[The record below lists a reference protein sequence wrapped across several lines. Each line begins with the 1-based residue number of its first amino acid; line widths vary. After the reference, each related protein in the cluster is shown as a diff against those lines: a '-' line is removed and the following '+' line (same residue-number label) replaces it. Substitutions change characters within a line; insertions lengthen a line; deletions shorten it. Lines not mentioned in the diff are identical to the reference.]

1 MTCDEA
7 EILLHALID
16 GELDA
21 GHAREVEEHIAGCP
35 HCTAQLAAYREMSK
49 AMAGADLRYAAPPE
63 LRRRIEASLPRTE
76 ASLPRTRAPNRR
88 SVLKGFAMGSAVS
101 AIAATGLF
109 AIVLRDDDQQRILS
123 EVVSAHLRS
132 LQAGHLTDVVST
144 DQHTVKPWFN
154 GKLDVS
160 PPVIDLTAQ
169 GFTLIGG
176 RLDYVDARAIG
187 AIVYRRRSHVIN
199 LFVAQTPSTERRAA
213 KTETIQG
220 FNIRRWSDRGLNY
233 WAVSDLAAD
242 ELAEFG
248 EKFEAAM
255 KGTGYELCGPR
266 FADSE
271 FHVPRFNRHCNIA
284 QAISTSSF
292 RRMRIES
299 SGAGPES
306 ILPAGVM
313 DSGLALR
320 TPRNDDVLRHTFAI
334 SPRDAPEFC
343 KYRLPFARPRAQ
355 CYPKRGAGNAG
366 RSTRPQPCVQKV
378 ESTQASH
385 HGHAGITRHSP
396 RNGFNG
402 LLRASPVTGL
412 FCHRRRVKLSSTELD
427 ASVGASGPH
436 DFAVRLKRLRLWRHP
451 RPPHPAPRP

>member
-35 HCTAQLAAYREMSK
+35 HCAAQLAAYREMSK
-49 AMAGADLRYAAPPE
+49 AIAGADLHFAAPPQ
-63 LRRRIEASLPRTE
+63 LRRRIEASLPQTE
-76 ASLPRTRAPNRR
+76 ASLPQIRTPNRR
-88 SVLKGFAMGSAVS
+88 SVLRGFAMGSVS

-109 AIVLRDDDQQRILS
+109 AIVLRDDDDQRINS

-169 GFTLIGG
+169 GFTLVGG

-187 AIVYRRRSHVIN
+187 AIVYRRRAHVIN
-199 LFVAQTPSTERRAA
+199 LFIAQTPNAEHHAA

-248 EKFEAAM
+248 EKFEAAI
-255 KGTGYELCGPR
+255 KGSTG
-266 FADSE
+266 
-271 FHVPRFNRHCNIA
+271 
-284 QAISTSSF
+284 
-292 RRMRIES
+292 
-299 SGAGPES
+299 
-306 ILPAGVM
+306 
-313 DSGLALR
+313 
-320 TPRNDDVLRHTFAI
+320 
-334 SPRDAPEFC
+334 
-343 KYRLPFARPRAQ
+343 
-355 CYPKRGAGNAG
+355 
-366 RSTRPQPCVQKV
+366 
-378 ESTQASH
+378 
-385 HGHAGITRHSP
+385 
-396 RNGFNG
+396 
-402 LLRASPVTGL
+402 
-412 FCHRRRVKLSSTELD
+412 
-427 ASVGASGPH
+427 
-436 DFAVRLKRLRLWRHP
+436 
-451 RPPHPAPRP
+451 